1 MPRPTERRKTQ
12 SVSNPHARHSPRL
25 PARGPHPVG
34 VREVRVRS
42 SADPTRWLPTEVWYP
57 AEGAADAE
65 LVSPHPFGRPH
76 RAGAGLP
83 PIRSACPLLV
93 FSHGN
98 SGLRQQ
104 STFLTTHLASWGHVV
119 AAPDHVGNT
128 LLEMA
133 ALEDDEARRASHRL
147 ARARRP
153 GDLADVLRALLDDGA
168 LGDDLPPLDPRRI
181 GALGH
186 SFGGWTALK
195 LPRLEPR
202 VRAICALAPASEAFV
217 GRQAFAVDE
226 LPLPEAI
233 STLII
238 AAQDDVLVDLE
249 TSVRPLHARLGV
261 RARLEVIE
269 RADHFHFCDGVELLH
284 GMHRATPRQNQLRPT
299 RPWDDLIG
307 EDEMHA
313 WVCERVTAFFE
324 TALASSEPE
333 AGRKEGGTR

>member
-1 MPRPTERRKTQ
+1 MSRLD
-12 SVSNPHARHSPRL
+12 SRHPPRL
-25 PARGPHPVG
+25 SDRGPYPVG
-34 VREVRVRS
+34 VRALRVRS

-57 AEGAADAE
+57 AEGNADAE
-65 LVSPHPFGRPH
+65 LAAPHPFGRPH
-76 RAGAGLP
+76 RAGAELP

-128 LLEMA
+128 LPEMA
-133 ALEDDEARRASHRL
+133 ALEGDDARRASHRL

-153 GDLADVLRALLDDGA
+153 GDLADVLRALLDGDA
-168 LGDDLPPLDPRRI
+168 LAAGLPPLDARRI

-195 LPRLEPR
+195 LPRLDPR
-202 VRAICALAPASEAFV
+202 VRAICALAPASEPFV
-217 GRQAFAVDE
+217 GRKAFEQGE

-233 STLII
+233 SALVV

-249 TSVRPLHARLGV
+249 TSVRPLHARLGA

-269 RADHFHFCDGVELLH
+269 RADHFHFCDGIELLH
-284 GMHRATPRQNQLRPT
+284 GIHLATPRKDQSRPT
-299 RPWDDLIG
+299 RPWSELIG

-313 WVCERVTAFFE
+313 RLRGRVAEFFE
-324 TALASSEPE
+324 TALARGEHGESE
-333 AGRKEGGTR
+333 ADGREGEVR

>member
-1 MPRPTERRKTQ
+1 MPS
-12 SVSNPHARHSPRL
+12 SVSRPSPRL
-25 PARGPHPVG
+25 PIRGPHAVG
-34 VREVRVRS
+34 VRQIRLPSR
-42 SADPTRWLPTEVWYP
+42 ADPTRWLPTEVWYP
-57 AEGAADAE
+57 AQGAADAD
-65 LVSPHPFGRPH
+65 LVAPHPFGRPH
-76 RAGAGLP
+76 RAGVDLP
-83 PIRSACPLLV
+83 PIASACPLLV

-128 LLEMA
+128 LLETA
-133 ALEDDEARRASHRL
+133 ALEDDGARRASHRL

-153 GDLADVLRALLDDGA
+153 GDLADVLRALLDEA
-168 LGDDLPPLDPRRI
+168 VLAAELPPLDAGRV

-202 VRAICALAPASEAFV
+202 VRAICALAPASEPFV
-217 GRQAFAVDE
+217 GRNAFEVDE

-233 STLII
+233 SALVV

-249 TSVRPLHARLGV
+249 TSIRPLHARLGA

-269 RADHFHFCDGVELLH
+269 RADHFHFCDGIEMLH
-284 GMHRATPRQNQLRPT
+284 GIHLATPRKDQTRPT
-299 RPWDDLIG
+299 RPWSELIG

-313 WVCERVTAFFE
+313 WLCGRVGEFFE
-324 TALASSEPE
+324 TVLASGQPE
-333 AGRKEGGTR
+333 ADGQEVEAR